1 MADEIIIDVQVNT
14 DEVQQKLSAAI
25 KELADLKTK
34 QSELTKTIKE
44 GKDANGEQ
52 AKQFAE
58 NEAKIKSNQA
68 AIKSLTAALQVN
80 SRVTADNAGKID
92 TQNMTLDE
100 QRQLLGQ
107 LQKAYGGL
115 TPEQKKSTETGKL
128 LSEQIDALNESVKAQ
143 EAEIGDHRRNVGNYT
158 ESIVQAF
165 DQMGGGLKGFL
176 GNLKAFFANPWAALV
191 GTIVIAFKALV
202 DAFKGSEDRMR
213 ELQTAFA
220 PFEGVI
226 NTGKQAL
233 DAFAKVV
240 SGVVVEAL
248 SGLSKA
254 VQWVIE
260 KVDAVGKAFGKDWGL
275 SEKVAA
281 NAEAAKQI
289 ASQEQAL
296 IDKKRKWEVEEARIN
311 SQISDLRAKAAE
323 KDKYNTY
330 QRISFMEQAR
340 DLELKAANT
349 RKQIAQDE
357 LNLAE
362 LQAAQSEND
371 AAANNA
377 LAAAKANVTNQTT
390 AYNNKVREL
399 NGTLSELRKTT
410 EEYKATLSAGD
421 VTLTDEQVNDIV
433 ASYANAGAKV
443 AATME
448 ELQKEYGMDQWF
460 NYREEEEEEDDIPS
474 PEELAARLGWTPEA
488 IDYYKDLLSQGVEAH
503 TAWTQAQERNNEEL
517 KKQEAAMQAEREKLI
532 KNTVAVYANSFGE
545 ISKLLAQY
553 GEENKAA
560 AAASKAFALMQVA
573 LTSGLTIADGAKAIS
588 AGIASAAATP
598 FPANIPAMISVV
610 AQIGAIVGTVAS
622 TISQAKQIV
631 QGANAGGFEGGGVVG
646 GTSYTGDKL
655 TANVNSTEVILNRE
669 QQANT
674 LFNMAQSRQAIE
686 QFDFERMQACIE
698 AALMKMPNPVLVY
711 SEFADFQRD
720 VLNTKHI
727 IMVM

>member
-25 KELADLKTK
+25 KELGELKDK
-34 QSELTKTIKE
+34 QKELTKSIKE

-68 AIKSLTAALQVN
+68 AIKSLTAALQVS

-115 TPEQKKSTETGKL
+115 TPEQKKNTETGKL
-128 LSEQIDALNESVKAQ
+128 LSEQINALNESVKAQ

-158 ESIVQAF
+158 DSIVEAF
-165 DQMGGGLKGFL
+165 DKMGGGLRGFL
-176 GNLKAFFANPWAALV
+176 GNLKSFFANPWAALV
-191 GTIVIAFKALV
+191 GAIVVAFRALV

-233 DAFAKVV
+233 DAFAKVIG
-240 SGVVVEAL
+240 GVVVDAL
-248 SGLSKA
+248 GKMAEGMNWLL
-254 VQWVIE
+254 E
-260 KVDAVGKAFGKDWGL
+260 KIDAFGEFIGKDWDF
-275 SEKVAA
+275 SKRVQA

-289 ASQEQAL
+289 AAQDQAL
-296 IDKKRKWEVEEARIN
+296 IDKKRAFQVEEAELN
-311 SQISDLRAKAAE
+311 NQISELRAKAAE
-323 KDKYNTY
+323 KDKYTTD
-330 QRISFMEQAR
+330 QRIAFMERAR
-340 DLELKAANT
+340 DLELELANK
-349 RKQIAQDE
+349 RKSIAEDE
-357 LNLAE
+357 LALAE
-362 LQAAQSEND
+362 KRAAQSEND
-371 AAANNA
+371 AAANDA
-377 LAAAKANVTNQTT
+377 LAAAQAKVIEQTT
-390 AYNNKVREL
+390 NYNNKVREL
-399 NGTLSELRKTT
+399 NGTIAELTKQT

-421 VTLTDEQVNDIV
+421 LVLTDEEVQEIV
-433 ASYANAGAKV
+433 ASYMNMGAKV

-448 ELQKEYGMDQWF
+448 ELQDEYGVNLLKRD
-460 NYREEEEEEDDIPS
+460 EEDEDVPD
-474 PEELAARLGWTPEA
+474 PTVAAASMGWTEEA
-488 IDYYKDLLSQGVEAH
+488 LDYYKDLLSQGVEAH
-503 TAWTQAQERNNEEL
+503 TAFTQAQERNNEVL
-517 KKQEAAMQAEREKLI
+517 AAQEKAMQEEREKAL
-532 KNTVAVYANSFGE
+532 KNAVSVYANTFGQ
-545 ISKLLAQY
+545 ISNMLAQY
-553 GEENKAA
+553 GEENEAA
-560 AAASKAFALMQVA
+560 AKASKAFAMMQVLLA
-573 LTSGLTIADGAKAIS
+573 NGVSIAEGAKGMAS
-588 AGIASAAATP
+588 GMASAAKVP
-598 FPANIPAMISVV
+598 FPGNIAAIISVV

-622 TISQAKQIV
+622 TIAQAKQIV
-631 QGANAGGFEGGGVVG
+631 QGASAGSFEGGGVVG

-655 TANVNSTEVILNRE
+655 TANVNSSEVILNPE

-674 LFNMAQSRQAIE
+674 LFNMAQARYAIE

-711 SEFADFQRD
+711 SEFEDFTQG
-720 VLNTKHI
+720 VEGNKVIYT
-727 IMVM
+727 VTQ

>member
-25 KELADLKTK
+25 KELGELKNK
-34 QSELTKTIKE
+34 QKELTESIKA
-44 GKDANGEQ
+44 GNDANGEQ
-52 AKQFAE
+52 AKQLASVEAE
-58 NEAKIKSNQA
+58 MKKQQAVIKSN
-68 AIKSLTAALQVN
+68 TAALQVSN
-80 SRVTADNAGKID
+80 KTID

-128 LSEQIDALNESVKAQ
+128 LSDQINAINDSVKAQ

-158 ESIVQAF
+158 DSIVEAF
-165 DQMGGGLKGFL
+165 DKMGGGLRGFL

-191 GTIVIAFKALV
+191 GAIVVAFRALV

-233 DAFAKVV
+233 DAFAKVIG
-240 SGVVVEAL
+240 GVVVEAL
-248 SGLSKA
+248 GKMAEGMNWLL
-254 VQWVIE
+254 E
-260 KVDAVGKAFGKDWGL
+260 KIDAFGEFIGKDWDF
-275 SEKVAA
+275 SKRVQA

-289 ASQEQAL
+289 AAQDQAL
-296 IDKKRKWEVEEARIN
+296 IDKKRAFQVEEAQLN
-311 SQISDLRAKAAE
+311 NQISELRAKAAE
-323 KDKYNTY
+323 KDKYTTD
-330 QRISFMEQAR
+330 QRIAFMERAR
-340 DLELKAANT
+340 DLELELANK
-349 RKQIAQDE
+349 RKSIAEDE
-357 LNLAE
+357 LQLAE
-362 LQAAQSEND
+362 KRAAQSEND
-371 AAANNA
+371 AAANDA
-377 LAAAKANVTNQTT
+377 LAAAQANVINQTT

-399 NGTLSELRKTT
+399 NGTIAELTKQT

-421 VTLTDEQVNDIV
+421 LVLTDEEVQEIV
-433 ASYANAGAKV
+433 ASYMNMGAKV

-448 ELQKEYGMDQWF
+448 ELQDEYGV
-460 NYREEEEEEDDIPS
+460 NLLKREEEEDDVPD
-474 PEELAARLGWTPEA
+474 PTLAAARIGWTEEA
-488 IDYYKDLLSQGVEAH
+488 LDYYKDLLSQGVEAH
-503 TAWTQAQERNNEEL
+503 TAFTQAQEKNNEIL
-517 KKQEAAMQAEREKLI
+517 AAQEAAMQAERAKAL
-532 KNTVAVYANSFGE
+532 KNAVSVYANTFGQ
-545 ISKLLAQY
+545 ISNMLAQY
-553 GEENKAA
+553 GEENEAA
-560 AAASKAFALMQVA
+560 AKASKAFAMMQVLLA
-573 LTSGLTIADGAKAIS
+573 NGVSIAEGAKGMA
-588 AGIASAAATP
+588 AGMASAAAKP
-598 FPANIPAMISVV
+598 FPLNIAAIISVV

-622 TISQAKQIV
+622 TIAQAKQIV
-631 QGANAGGFEGGGVVG
+631 QGANAGSFEGGGVVG

-674 LFNMAQSRQAIE
+674 LFNMAQARYAIE

-711 SEFADFQRD
+711 SEFDDFTQG
-720 VLNTKHI
+720 VESNKVIYT
-727 IMVM
+727 VTQ

>member
-25 KELADLKTK
+25 KDLGELKDK
-34 QSELTKTIKE
+34 QKELTKSIKE

-52 AKQFAE
+52 AKSFAE
-58 NEAKIKSNQA
+58 NEAKIKSEQA
-68 AIKSLTAALQVN
+68 AIKSLTAALQVS
-80 SRVTADNAGKID
+80 SRVTTDNAGKID

-128 LSEQIDALNESVKAQ
+128 LSEQINALNESVKAQ

-158 ESIVQAF
+158 DSIVEAF
-165 DQMGGGLKGFL
+165 DKMGGGLRGFL

-191 GTIVIAFKALV
+191 GAIVVAFRALV

-233 DAFAKVV
+233 DAFAKVIG
-240 SGVVVEAL
+240 GVVVDAL
-248 SGLSKA
+248 GKMAEGMNWLLE
-254 VQWVIE
+254 QI
-260 KVDAVGKAFGKDWGL
+260 DAFGEFLGKDWDF
-275 SEKVAA
+275 SKRVKA

-289 ASQEQAL
+289 AAQDQAL
-296 IDKKRKWEVEEARIN
+296 IDKKRAFQVEEAQLN
-311 SQISDLRAKAAE
+311 NQISELRAKAAE
-323 KDKYNTY
+323 KDKYTTD
-330 QRISFMEQAR
+330 QQLSFLERAR
-340 DLELKAANT
+340 DLELQLANK
-349 RKQIAQDE
+349 RKSIAEDE
-357 LNLAE
+357 LQLAE
-362 LQAAQSEND
+362 TRAAQSEND
-371 AAANNA
+371 TAANDA
-377 LAAAKANVTNQTT
+377 LAAAQANVINQTSE
-390 AYNNKVREL
+390 YNNTVRRL
-399 NGTLSELRKTT
+399 NSSISELTRQT
-410 EEYKATLSAGD
+410 EEYKATLSAGGL
-421 VTLTDEQVNDIV
+421 VLTDDEVQEIV
-433 ASYANAGAKV
+433 ASYMAMGAKV

-448 ELQKEYGMDQWF
+448 ELQEEYGV
-460 NYREEEEEEDDIPS
+460 NLLKREDEDEDVPD
-474 PEELAARLGWTPEA
+474 PTVAAASMGWTEEA
-488 IDYYKDLLSQGVEAH
+488 LEYYKDLLSQGVEAH
-503 TAWTQAQERNNEEL
+503 TAFTQAQEKNNEIL
-517 KKQEAAMQAEREKLI
+517 AAQEKAMQAERARAL
-532 KNTVAVYANSFGE
+532 KNAVSVYANTFGQ
-545 ISKLLAQY
+545 ISNFFAQY
-553 GEENKAA
+553 GKENEAA
-560 AAASKAFALMQVA
+560 AKASKAFAMMQVLLA
-573 LTSGLTIADGAKAIS
+573 NGVSIAEGAKGMA

-598 FPANIPAMISVV
+598 FPANIAAIISVV

-622 TISQAKQIV
+622 TIAQAKQIV

-655 TANVNSTEVILNRE
+655 TANVNSGEVILNRE
-669 QQANT
+669 QQANL
-674 LFNMAQSRQAIE
+674 LFGMANARQTVE
-686 QFDFERMQACIE
+686 GLDYERLQACIE

-711 SEFADFQRD
+711 SEFADFQRE

>member
-14 DEVQQKLSAAI
+14 DEVQKKLSSAI
-25 KELADLKTK
+25 TELGKLKDEQK
-34 QSELTKTIKE
+34 SLTESIKA
-44 GKDANGEQ
+44 GNDVSGEQ
-52 AKQFAE
+52 AKQLASVQAE
-58 NEAKIKSNQA
+58 MQKQQAVIKS
-68 AIKSLTAALQVN
+68 STAALQVSN
-80 SRVTADNAGKID
+80 KTID

-115 TPEQKKSTETGKL
+115 TPEQKKNTETGKL
-128 LSEQIDALNESVKAQ
+128 LSEQIDALNDSVKEQ
-143 EAEIGDHRRNVGNYT
+143 EAAIGDHRRNVGNYT
-158 ESIVQAF
+158 DSIVQAF

-191 GTIVIAFKALV
+191 GAIVIAFKALI

-240 SGVVVEAL
+240 SDVVVTAL
-248 SGLSKA
+248 GGLSKA

-260 KVDAVGKAFGKDWGL
+260 KIDAIGDAFGQDWHL
-275 SEKVAA
+275 AERVEENRKAA
-281 NAEAAKQI
+281 ESIAAQD
-289 ASQEQAL
+289 QAL
-296 IDKKRKWEVEEARIN
+296 IDKKRAFQVEEAQLN
-311 SQISDLRAKAAE
+311 NQISDLRAKAAE
-323 KDKYNTY
+323 KDKYTTD
-330 QRISFMEQAR
+330 QRIAFMERAR
-340 DLELKAANT
+340 DLELQLANK
-349 RKQIAQDE
+349 RKSIAEDE
-357 LNLAE
+357 LALA
-362 LQAAQSEND
+362 QTRAAQSEND
-371 AAANNA
+371 TAANDA
-377 LAAAKANVTNQTT
+377 LAAAQANVINQTT
-390 AYNNKVREL
+390 DYNNKVREL
-399 NGTLSELRKTT
+399 NGTIAELKKQT
-410 EEYKATLSAGD
+410 EEYKASLSAGD
-421 VTLTDEQVNDIV
+421 LVLTDEEVNTIV
-433 ASYANAGAKV
+433 ASYMNMGAKV

-448 ELQKEYGMDQWF
+448 ELQDEYGV
-460 NYREEEEEEDDIPS
+460 NLLKREDEEEDVPDPTVA
-474 PEELAARLGWTPEA
+474 AARIGWTEEA
-488 IDYYKDLLSQGVEAH
+488 LDYYKDLLSQGVEAH
-503 TAWTQAQERNNEEL
+503 TAFTQAQEKNNEVL
-517 KKQEAAMQAEREKLI
+517 AAQEKAMQAARENAL
-532 KNTVAVYANSFGE
+532 KNAVSVYANTFGQ
-545 ISKLLAQY
+545 ISNMLAQY
-553 GEENKAA
+553 GKENEAA
-560 AAASKAFALMQVA
+560 AKASKAFAMMQVLLA
-573 LTSGLTIADGAKAIS
+573 NGVSIAEGAKGMA

-622 TISQAKQIV
+622 TIAQAKQIV
-631 QGANAGGFEGGGVVG
+631 QGASAGSFEGGGVVG

-711 SEFADFQRD
+711 SEFYDFTQG
-720 VLNTKHI
+720 VESNKVIYT
-727 IMVM
+727 VTQ

>member
-25 KELADLKTK
+25 KELGKLK
-34 QSELTKTIKE
+34 SEQKSLTESIKA
-44 GKDANGEQ
+44 GNDANGEQ
-52 AKQFAE
+52 AKQLASVQAE
-58 NEAKIKSNQA
+58 MQKQQAVIKS
-68 AIKSLTAALQVN
+68 STAALQVSN
-80 SRVTADNAGKID
+80 KTID

-191 GTIVIAFKALV
+191 GAIVVAFRALV

-240 SGVVVEAL
+240 SGVVVTAL
-248 SGLSKA
+248 GGLSKA

-260 KVDAVGKAFGKDWGL
+260 KIDAIGEAFGQDWHL
-275 SEKVAA
+275 AERVEENRKAA
-281 NAEAAKQI
+281 ESIAAQD
-289 ASQEQAL
+289 QAL
-296 IDKKRKWEVEEARIN
+296 IDKKRAFQVEEAKLN
-311 SQISDLRAKAAE
+311 NEISELRAKASE
-323 KDKYNTY
+323 KDKYTTD
-330 QRISFMEQAR
+330 QQLAFMERVR
-340 DLELKAANT
+340 DLELQLANK
-349 RKQIAQDE
+349 RKSIAEDE
-357 LNLAE
+357 LQLA
-362 LQAAQSEND
+362 QTRAAQSEND
-371 AAANNA
+371 AAANDE
-377 LAAAKANVTNQTT
+377 LAAAQANVINQTT
-390 AYNNKVREL
+390 DYNNKVREL
-399 NGTLSELRKTT
+399 NGTIAELVKQT
-410 EEYKATLSAGD
+410 EEYKASLSAGD
-421 VTLTDEQVNDIV
+421 LVLTDEEVNTIV
-433 ASYANAGAKV
+433 ASYMNAGAQV

-448 ELQKEYGMDQWF
+448 ELQKEYGVDLLK
-460 NYREEEEEEDDIPS
+460 REDEEEDVPS
-474 PEELAARLGWTPEA
+474 VDSVAAQLGLTDAGIEYYRELLTQGMDATEAYKQAKIASEEEIAA
-488 IDYYKDLLSQGVEAH
+488 VEAEKAKERQQLFNS
-503 TAWTQAQERNNEEL
+503 TTTQMAGMFG
-517 KKQEAAMQAEREKLI
+517 AM
-532 KNTVAVYANSFGE
+532 SDM
-545 ISKLLAQY
+545 LAQY

-560 AAASKAFALMQVA
+560 AAASKAFALMQLTLTTGQSVA
-573 LTSGLTIADGAKAIS
+573 NGALAIS
-588 AGIASAAATP
+588 AGIAQAQSVP
-598 FPANIPAMISVV
+598 FPANIAAVISVI
-610 AQIGAIVGTVAS
+610 AQLGGIIATVGSSMA
-622 TISQAKQIV
+622 QAKQII
-631 QGANAGGFEGGGVVG
+631 QGADAGKFAGGGVVG
-646 GTSYTGDKL
+646 GTSYEGDQL
-655 TANVNSTEVILNRE
+655 TAHVNSTEVILNRE

-711 SEFADFQRD
+711 SEFDDFTQG
-720 VLNTKHI
+720 VEGNKVIYT
-727 IMVM
+727 VTQ

>member
-14 DEVQQKLSAAI
+14 SEVSQKLSAAI
-25 KELADLKTK
+25 KDLGSL
-34 QSELTKTIKE
+34 SEEQRKLTAEIKKN
-44 GKDANGEQ
+44 GDATGEQ
-52 AKQFAE
+52 GKKYAE
-58 NEAKIKSNQA
+58 NEAKIKANQA
-68 AIKSLTAALQVN
+68 SIKSLTAALQV
-80 SRVTADNAGKID
+80 SSKATADNKGQIN

-115 TPEQKKSTETGKL
+115 TPEQQKSTKTGKL
-128 LSEQIDALNESVKAQ
+128 LSEQINALNDSVKSQ
-143 EAEIGDHRRNVGNYT
+143 EAAIGDHRRNVGNYA
-158 ESIVQAF
+158 ESVVQAF
-165 DQMGGGLKGFL
+165 DQAGVGVSGFMGK
-176 GNLKAFFANPWAALV
+176 LKAFFANPWAVLV
-191 GTIVIAFKALV
+191 GAIVTAFKALV

-233 DAFAKVV
+233 DAFAKVI

-281 NAEAAKQI
+281 NAKATKQI
-289 ASQEQAL
+289 AAQEQEL
-296 IDKKRKWEVEEARIN
+296 IDKKRAWEAEEARIN
-311 SQISDLRAKAAE
+311 SEISDLRAKAAE
-323 KDKYNTY
+323 KDKYTTD
-330 QRISFMEQAR
+330 QRIAFMERAR

-377 LAAAKANVTNQTT
+377 LASAKAKVIEQTT
-390 AYNNKVREL
+390 NYNNKVREL

-421 VTLTDEQVNDIV
+421 LVLTDDEVSAIV
-433 ASYANAGAKV
+433 ASYMNAVAKV

-448 ELQKEYGMDQWF
+448 ELQKEYGVDLLK
-460 NYREEEEEEDDIPS
+460 REDEDEDVPS
-474 PEELAARLGWTPEA
+474 VEVAAASIGWTQEA
-488 IDYYKDLLSQGVEAH
+488 VDYYKDLLAQGVEAH
-503 TAWTQAQERNNEEL
+503 TAFTQAQERNNEEL
-517 KKQEAAMQAEREKLI
+517 QKQEAAMQAQREALM
-532 KNTVAVYANSFGE
+532 KNTAQVWANSFGE
-545 ISKLLAQY
+545 ISDLMAQY

-560 AAASKAFALMQVA
+560 AAASKAFAMMQVILA
-573 LTSGLTIADGAKAIS
+573 NGVSIAEGAKGMAS
-588 AGIASAAATP
+588 GIASAAATP
-598 FPANIPAMISVV
+598 FPANIAAIISVV

-622 TISQAKQIV
+622 TIAQAKRII
-631 QGANAGGFEGGGVVG
+631 QGADAGEYAYGGIVG
-646 GTSYTGDKL
+646 GTSYDGDKL
-655 TANVNSTEVILNRE
+655 TAHVNSGELILNRE
-669 QQANT
+669 QQGQL
-674 LFNMAQSRQAIE
+674 LFNMANANAAVAKIDYELLQE
-686 QFDFERMQACIE
+686 CIE

-711 SEFADFQRD
+711 SEFADFQRE

>member
-14 DEVQQKLSAAI
+14 DEVQKKLSDAI
-25 KELADLKTK
+25 KELGDLRKEQK
-34 QSELTKTIKE
+34 SLTESIKA
-44 GKDANGEQ
+44 GNDVSGEQ
-52 AKQFAE
+52 AKQLASVQAE
-58 NEAKIKSNQA
+58 MQKQQAVIKS
-68 AIKSLTAALQVN
+68 STAALQVSN
-80 SRVTADNAGKID
+80 KTID

-158 ESIVQAF
+158 DSIVDAF
-165 DQMGGGLKGFL
+165 DKMGGGLKDFTG
-176 GNLKAFFANPWAALV
+176 KIKVFFANPWAALV
-191 GTIVIAFKALV
+191 GAIVIAFKALV

-233 DAFAKVV
+233 DAFAKVI
-240 SGVVVEAL
+240 SSVVVEAL

-289 ASQEQAL
+289 AAQEQAL
-296 IDKKRKWEVEEARIN
+296 IDKKRAWEVEEARIN

-330 QRISFMEQAR
+330 QRISFMERAR

-362 LQAAQSEND
+362 KRAAQSEND
-371 AAANNA
+371 AAANDA
-377 LAAAKANVTNQTT
+377 LAAAQANVINQTT
-390 AYNNKVREL
+390 DYNNKVREL
-399 NGTLSELRKTT
+399 NGTISELVKQTD
-410 EEYKATLSAGD
+410 EYKASLSAGD
-421 VTLTDEQVNDIV
+421 LVLTDEEVNNIV
-433 ASYANAGAKV
+433 ASYMNMGAKV

-448 ELQKEYGMDQWF
+448 ELQEEYGV
-460 NYREEEEEEDDIPS
+460 NLLKREDEEEDVPDPTV
-474 PEELAARLGWTPEA
+474 AAASMGWTEEA
-488 IDYYKDLLSQGVEAH
+488 LAYYKDLLSQGVEAH
-503 TAWTQAQERNNEEL
+503 TAFTQAQEKNNEVL
-517 KKQEAAMQAEREKLI
+517 AAQEAAMQEEREKSM
-532 KNTVAVYANSFGE
+532 KNAAATMATAFGQ
-545 ISKLLAQY
+545 ISDLMAQY
-553 GEENKAA
+553 GEENEAA
-560 AAASKAFALMQVA
+560 AKASKAFALMQVV
-573 LTSGLTIADGAKAIS
+573 LSNGISIAEGAKGIA
-588 AGIASAAATP
+588 AGMASAAATP
-598 FPANIPAMISVV
+598 FPANIAAIISVV

-631 QGANAGGFEGGGVVG
+631 QGANAGNFEGGGVIKG
-646 GTSYTGDKL
+646 NSYTGDKL
-655 TANVNSTEVILNRE
+655 TANVNSGEVILNPE

-674 LFNMAQSRQAIE
+674 LFNMAQARYAIE
-686 QFDFERMQACIE
+686 QFDFERLQVCIE
-698 AALMKMPNPVLVY
+698 AALMKMPAPVLVY
-711 SEFADFQRD
+711 SEFEDFTQG
-720 VLNTKHI
+720 VESNKVIYT
-727 IMVM
+727 VTQ

>member
-25 KELADLKTK
+25 KELGELKDK
-34 QSELTKTIKE
+34 QKELTESIKA

-52 AKQFAE
+52 AKSFAE
-58 NEAKIKSNQA
+58 NEAKIKSDQA
-68 AIKSLTAALQVN
+68 AIKSLTAALQVS
-80 SRVTADNAGKID
+80 SRVTTDNAGKIN

-128 LSEQIDALNESVKAQ
+128 LSEQIDALNESVVEQEKA
-143 EAEIGDHRRNVGNYT
+143 IGDHRRLVGSY
-158 ESIVQAF
+158 EEAIKSAF
-165 DQMGGGLKGFL
+165 DSMGGKLKAFL

-191 GTIVIAFKALV
+191 GAIVIAFKALV

-233 DAFAKVV
+233 DAFAKVI
-240 SGVVVEAL
+240 SGVVVTAL
-248 SGLSKA
+248 GGLSKA

-260 KVDAVGKAFGKDWGL
+260 KIDAIGDAFGQDWHL
-275 SEKVAA
+275 AERVEENRKAA
-281 NAEAAKQI
+281 ESIAAQD
-289 ASQEQAL
+289 QAL
-296 IDKKRKWEVEEARIN
+296 IDKKRAFQVEETQLN
-311 SQISDLRAKAAE
+311 NQISDLRAKAAE
-323 KDKYNTY
+323 KDKYTTD
-330 QRISFMEQAR
+330 QRIAFMERAR
-340 DLELKAANT
+340 DLELQLANK
-349 RKQIAQDE
+349 RKSIAEDE
-357 LNLAE
+357 LQLA
-362 LQAAQSEND
+362 QTRAAQSEND

-377 LAAAKANVTNQTT
+377 LAAAQANVTNQTT
-390 AYNNKVREL
+390 DYNNKVREL
-399 NGTLSELRKTT
+399 NGTIAELTKQT

-421 VTLTDEQVNDIV
+421 LVLTDEEVQEIV
-433 ASYANAGAKV
+433 ASYMNMGAKV

-448 ELQKEYGMDQWF
+448 ELQEEYGV
-460 NYREEEEEEDDIPS
+460 NLLEREEEDEDVPDPTVA
-474 PEELAARLGWTPEA
+474 AARIGWTEEA
-488 IDYYKDLLSQGVEAH
+488 LDYYKDLLSQGVEAH
-503 TAWTQAQERNNEEL
+503 TAFTQAQEKNNEVL
-517 KKQEAAMQAEREKLI
+517 AAQEAAMQAAREKAL
-532 KNTVAVYANSFGE
+532 KNAVSVYANTFGQ
-545 ISKLLAQY
+545 ISNMLAQY
-553 GEENKAA
+553 GKENEAA
-560 AAASKAFALMQVA
+560 AKASKAFAMMQVLLA
-573 LTSGLTIADGAKAIS
+573 NGVSIAEGAKGMA

-622 TISQAKQIV
+622 TIAQAKQIV
-631 QGANAGGFEGGGVVG
+631 QGASAGSFEGGGVVKG
-646 GTSYTGDKL
+646 NSYTGDKL

-674 LFNMAQSRQAIE
+674 LFNMAQSRYAIE

-698 AALMKMPNPVLVY
+698 AALMNMPNPVLVY
-711 SEFADFQRD
+711 SEFADFQRE

>member
-25 KELADLKTK
+25 KELGELKDK
-34 QSELTKTIKE
+34 QKELTKSIKE

-52 AKQFAE
+52 AKSFAE
-58 NEAKIKSNQA
+58 NEAKIKSDQA
-68 AIKSLTAALQVN
+68 AIKSLTAALQVS
-80 SRVTADNAGKID
+80 SRVTTDNAGKID

-191 GTIVIAFKALV
+191 GAIVVAFRALV

-240 SGVVVEAL
+240 SDVVVTAL
-248 SGLSKA
+248 GGLSKA

-260 KVDAVGKAFGKDWGL
+260 KVDAIGEAFGQDWHL
-275 SEKVAA
+275 AERVEENRKAA
-281 NAEAAKQI
+281 ESIAAQD
-289 ASQEQAL
+289 QAL
-296 IDKKRKWEVEEARIN
+296 IDKKRAFQVEEAQLN
-311 SQISDLRAKAAE
+311 NQISELRAKAAE
-323 KDKYNTY
+323 KDKYTTD
-330 QRISFMEQAR
+330 QRIAFMERAR
-340 DLELKAANT
+340 DLELQLANK
-349 RKQIAQDE
+349 RKSIAEDE
-357 LNLAE
+357 LQLA
-362 LQAAQSEND
+362 QTRAAQSEND
-371 AAANNA
+371 AEANDA
-377 LAAAKANVTNQTT
+377 LAAAQANVINQTT
-390 AYNNKVREL
+390 DYNNKVREL
-399 NGTLSELRKTT
+399 NGTIAELTKQT
-410 EEYKATLSAGD
+410 EEYKASLSAGD
-421 VTLTDEQVNDIV
+421 LVLTDEEVQEIV
-433 ASYANAGAKV
+433 ASYMNMGAKV

-448 ELQKEYGMDQWF
+448 ELQEEYGVNLLKRD
-460 NYREEEEEEDDIPS
+460 EEEEDVPDPTVA
-474 PEELAARLGWTPEA
+474 AARMGWTEEA
-488 IDYYKDLLSQGVEAH
+488 LDYYKDLLEQGVEAH
-503 TAWTQAQERNNEEL
+503 TAFTQAQEKNNEVL
-517 KKQEAAMQAEREKLI
+517 AAQEAAMQAERENTM
-532 KNTVAVYANSFGE
+532 KNAAATMATSFGQ
-545 ISKLLAQY
+545 ISNLMAQY
-553 GEENKAA
+553 GKENEAA
-560 AAASKAFALMQVA
+560 AKASKAFALMQVLLA
-573 LTSGLTIADGAKAIS
+573 NGVSIAEGAKGMA

-631 QGANAGGFEGGGVVG
+631 QGANAGGFEGGGVVKG
-646 GTSYTGDKL
+646 NSYTGDKL
-655 TANVNSTEVILNRE
+655 TANVNSGEVILNRE
-669 QQANT
+669 QQANL
-674 LFNMAQSRQAIE
+674 LFGMANARQTME
-686 QFDFERMQACIE
+686 ELDYERLQACIE
-698 AALMKMPNPVLVY
+698 AALMKMPNPVMVY

>member
-34 QSELTKTIKE
+34 QSELTKTIKD

-128 LSEQIDALNESVKAQ
+128 LSEQIDALNESVKEQ

-165 DQMGGGLKGFL
+165 DQMGVGVGGFMNK
-176 GNLKAFFANPWAALV
+176 LKAFFANPWAILV
-191 GTIVIAFKALV
+191 GAIVAAFKALV

-226 NTGKQAL
+226 NTVKQGL

-240 SGVVVEAL
+240 GGVVVEAL
-248 SGLSKA
+248 GKMA
-254 VQWVIE
+254 DGMQWLLE
-260 KVDAVGKAFGKDWGL
+260 KIDAFGEFLGKDWNF
-275 SEKVAA
+275 SERVEA
-281 NAEAAKQI
+281 NAQATKQI
-289 ASQEQAL
+289 AAQEQEL
-296 IDKKRKWEVEEARIN
+296 IDKKRAWVVEEAQIN

-323 KDKYNTY
+323 KDKYTTD
-330 QRISFMEQAR
+330 QRIAFMEQAR

-357 LNLAE
+357 LNIAKLYAKDDAE
-362 LQAAQSEND
+362 AKD
-371 AAANNA
+371 A
-377 LAAAKANVTNQTT
+377 LAAAEAKVIEQTT
-390 AYNNKVREL
+390 NYNNKVREL
-399 NGTLSELRKTT
+399 NRTLSELRKTT

-421 VTLTDEQVNDIV
+421 LALTDEEVEAIV
-433 ASYANAGAKV
+433 ASYMNAGAKV

-448 ELQKEYGMDQWF
+448 ELQKEYGVNLLQ
-460 NYREEEEEEDDIPS
+460 REDEEEDVPDPTV
-474 PEELAARLGWTPEA
+474 AAASMGWTEEA
-488 IDYYKDLLSQGVEAH
+488 LEYYKDLLSQGVEAH
-503 TAWTQAQERNNEEL
+503 TAFTQAQQKNNEIL
-517 KKQEAAMQAEREKLI
+517 AAQEAAMQAEREKAM
-532 KNTVAVYANSFGE
+532 KNAAATMATSFGQ
-545 ISKLLAQY
+545 ISDLMAQY
-553 GEENKAA
+553 GEENEAA
-560 AAASKAFALMQVA
+560 AKASKAFALMQVV
-573 LTSGLTIADGAKAIS
+573 LSNGISIAEGAKGIA
-588 AGIASAAATP
+588 AGMASAAAVP
-598 FPANIPAMISVV
+598 FPGNIAAIISVV

-631 QGANAGGFEGGGVVG
+631 QGASAGSFEGGGVVD

-655 TANVNSTEVILNRE
+655 TANVNSGEVILNRE
-669 QQANT
+669 QQANL
-674 LFNMAQSRQAIE
+674 LFGMANARQTVE
-686 QFDFERMQACIE
+686 GLDYERLQACIE

-711 SEFADFQRD
+711 SEFADFQRE

>member
-25 KELADLKTK
+25 KDLGELKDK
-34 QSELTKTIKE
+34 QKELTKSIKE

-52 AKQFAE
+52 AKSFAE
-58 NEAKIKSNQA
+58 NEAKIKSDQA
-68 AIKSLTAALQVN
+68 AIKSLTAALQVS
-80 SRVTADNAGKID
+80 SRVTTDNAGKID

-107 LQKAYGGL
+107 LQKAYGVL

-191 GTIVIAFKALV
+191 GAIVIAFKALI

-233 DAFAKVV
+233 DAFAKVI
-240 SGVVVEAL
+240 SGVVVTAL
-248 SGLSKA
+248 GGLSKA

-260 KVDAVGKAFGKDWGL
+260 KVDAIGDAFGQDWHL
-275 SEKVAA
+275 AERVEENRKAA
-281 NAEAAKQI
+281 ESIAAQD
-289 ASQEQAL
+289 QAL
-296 IDKKRKWEVEEARIN
+296 IDKKRAFQVEEAELN

-323 KDKYNTY
+323 KDKYTTD
-330 QRISFMEQAR
+330 QRIAFMERAR
-340 DLELKAANT
+340 DLELELANK
-349 RKQIAQDE
+349 RKSIAEDE
-357 LNLAE
+357 LALAE
-362 LQAAQSEND
+362 KRAAQSEND
-371 AAANNA
+371 TAANDA
-377 LAAAKANVTNQTT
+377 LAAAQANVINQTT
-390 AYNNKVREL
+390 DYNNKVREL
-399 NGTLSELRKTT
+399 NGTIAELTKQT
-410 EEYKATLSAGD
+410 EEYKASLSAGD
-421 VTLTDEQVNDIV
+421 LVLTDEEVNNIV
-433 ASYANAGAKV
+433 ASYMNMGAKV

-448 ELQKEYGMDQWF
+448 ELQEEYGV
-460 NYREEEEEEDDIPS
+460 NLLKREEEDEDVPDPTV
-474 PEELAARLGWTPEA
+474 AAASMGWTEEA
-488 IDYYKDLLSQGVEAH
+488 LEYYKDLLSQGVEAH
-503 TAWTQAQERNNEEL
+503 TAFTQAQEKNNEVL
-517 KKQEAAMQAEREKLI
+517 AAQEKAMQAERERAM
-532 KNTVAVYANSFGE
+532 KNAASTMATAFGQ
-545 ISKLLAQY
+545 ISGLMAQY
-553 GEENKAA
+553 GKENEEAA
-560 AAASKAFALMQVA
+560 KASKAFALMQVV
-573 LTSGLTIADGAKAIS
+573 LSNGISIAEGAKGIA
-588 AGIASAAATP
+588 AGMASAAAVP
-598 FPANIPAMISVV
+598 FPGNIAAIISVV

-622 TISQAKQIV
+622 TIAQAKQIV
-631 QGANAGGFEGGGVVG
+631 QGASAGSFEGGGVVG

-655 TANVNSTEVILNRE
+655 TANVNSSEVILNRE

-711 SEFADFQRD
+711 SEFEDFTQG
-720 VLNTKHI
+720 VESNKVIYTVTK
-727 IMVM
+727 

>member
-25 KELADLKTK
+25 KELGELKDK
-34 QSELTKTIKE
+34 QKELTKSIKE

-68 AIKSLTAALQVN
+68 AIKSLTAALQVS
-80 SRVTADNAGKID
+80 SRVTTDNAGKID

-128 LSEQIDALNESVKAQ
+128 LSEQINALNESVKAQ

-158 ESIVQAF
+158 DSIVEAF
-165 DQMGGGLKGFL
+165 DKMGGGLRGFL

-191 GTIVIAFKALV
+191 GAIVIAFRALI

-213 ELQTAFA
+213 ELQTAFS

-233 DAFAKVV
+233 DAFAKVI
-240 SGVVVEAL
+240 SGVVVSAL
-248 SGLSKA
+248 DGLAKA

-260 KVDAVGKAFGKDWGL
+260 KVDAIGEAFGKDWHL
-275 SEKVAA
+275 AERVHA

-289 ASQEQAL
+289 AEQDQAL
-296 IDKKRKWEVEEARIN
+296 IDKKRAFQVEEAQLN
-311 SQISDLRAKAAE
+311 NQISELRAKAAE
-323 KDKYNTY
+323 KDKYTTD
-330 QRISFMEQAR
+330 QRIAFMERAR
-340 DLELKAANT
+340 DLELQLANK
-349 RKQIAQDE
+349 RKSIAEDE
-357 LNLAE
+357 LALSE
-362 LQAAQSEND
+362 TRAAQSEND
-371 AAANNA
+371 TAANDA
-377 LAAAKANVTNQTT
+377 LAAAQANVINQTT

-399 NGTLSELRKTT
+399 NGTIAELTKQT

-421 VTLTDEQVNDIV
+421 LVLTDEEVQEIV
-433 ASYANAGAKV
+433 ASYMAMGAKV

-448 ELQKEYGMDQWF
+448 ELQEEYGVNLLQ
-460 NYREEEEEEDDIPS
+460 REDEEEDVPDPTVA
-474 PEELAARLGWTPEA
+474 AARIGWTEDA
-488 IDYYKDLLSQGVEAH
+488 LEYYKDILSQGIEAH
-503 TAWTQAQERNNEEL
+503 TAFTQAQERNNEIL
-517 KKQEAAMQAEREKLI
+517 AAQEAAMQAEREKSI
-532 KNTVAVYANSFGE
+532 KRAAATMATAFGQISDLMAEYGKENEAAAKASKSFAMMQV
-545 ISKLLAQY
+545 LLAN
-553 GEENKAA
+553 GV
-560 AAASKAFALMQVA
+560 S
-573 LTSGLTIADGAKAIS
+573 IAEGAKGMA

-598 FPANIPAMISVV
+598 FPANIAAIISVV

-622 TISQAKQIV
+622 TIAQAKRIV
-631 QGANAGGFEGGGVVG
+631 QGANAGSFEGGGVVKG
-646 GTSYTGDKL
+646 NSYTGDKL
-655 TANVNSTEVILNRE
+655 TANVNSNEVILNGE
-669 QQANT
+669 QQANL
-674 LFNMAQSRQAIE
+674 LFSMANARQTVE
-686 QFDFERMQACIE
+686 GLDYERLQACIE

-711 SEFADFQRD
+711 SEFEDFQRE

>member
-14 DEVQQKLSAAI
+14 DEVQKKLSSAI
-25 KELADLKTK
+25 VELGKLKAEQK
-34 QSELTKTIKE
+34 SLTESIKA
-44 GKDANGEQ
+44 GNDANGEQ
-52 AKQFAE
+52 AKQLASVEAE
-58 NEAKIKSNQA
+58 MKKQQAVIKS
-68 AIKSLTAALQVN
+68 STAALQVSN
-80 SRVTADNAGKID
+80 KTID

-128 LSEQIDALNESVKAQ
+128 LSEQINALNESVKAQ

-158 ESIVQAF
+158 DSIVEAF
-165 DQMGGGLKGFL
+165 DKMGGGLKGFL

-191 GTIVIAFKALV
+191 GAIVIAFRALV

-220 PFEGVI
+220 PFDGVI

-240 SGVVVEAL
+240 SDVVVTAL
-248 SGLSKA
+248 GGLSKA

-260 KVDAVGKAFGKDWGL
+260 KVDAIGDAFGQDWHL
-275 SEKVAA
+275 AERVEENRKAA
-281 NAEAAKQI
+281 ESIAAQD
-289 ASQEQAL
+289 QAL
-296 IDKKRKWEVEEARIN
+296 TDKKRAFQEEEARLN
-311 SQISDLRAKAAE
+311 NQISELRAKAAE
-323 KDKYNTY
+323 KDKYTTD
-330 QRISFMEQAR
+330 QRIAFMERAR
-340 DLELKAANT
+340 DLELQLANK
-349 RKQIAQDE
+349 RKSIAEDE
-357 LNLAE
+357 LQLA
-362 LQAAQSEND
+362 QTRAAQSEND

-377 LAAAKANVTNQTT
+377 LAAAQANVTNQTT

-399 NGTLSELRKTT
+399 NGTIAELTKQT

-421 VTLTDEQVNDIV
+421 LVLTDDEVQEIV
-433 ASYANAGAKV
+433 ASYMNMGAKV

-448 ELQKEYGMDQWF
+448 ELQEEYGVNLLQ
-460 NYREEEEEEDDIPS
+460 REDEEEDVPDPTV
-474 PEELAARLGWTPEA
+474 AAASMGWTEEA
-488 IDYYKDLLSQGVEAH
+488 LEYYKDLLSQGVEAH
-503 TAWTQAQERNNEEL
+503 TAFTQAQEKNNEIL
-517 KKQEAAMQAEREKLI
+517 AAQEAAMQAEREKAL
-532 KNTVAVYANSFGE
+532 KNAVSVYANTFGQ
-545 ISKLLAQY
+545 ISNMLAQY
-553 GEENKAA
+553 GKENEAA
-560 AAASKAFALMQVA
+560 AKASKAFALMQVLLA
-573 LTSGLTIADGAKAIS
+573 NGVSIAEGAKGMA

-610 AQIGAIVGTVAS
+610 AQIGAIIGTVAS

-655 TANVNSTEVILNRE
+655 TANVNSGEVILNRE
-669 QQANT
+669 QQANL
-674 LFNMAQSRQAIE
+674 LFGMANARQTVE
-686 QFDFERMQACIE
+686 GLDYERLQAVIE
-698 AALMKMPNPVLVY
+698 AALMNMPNPVLVY
-711 SEFADFQRD
+711 SEFADFQRE